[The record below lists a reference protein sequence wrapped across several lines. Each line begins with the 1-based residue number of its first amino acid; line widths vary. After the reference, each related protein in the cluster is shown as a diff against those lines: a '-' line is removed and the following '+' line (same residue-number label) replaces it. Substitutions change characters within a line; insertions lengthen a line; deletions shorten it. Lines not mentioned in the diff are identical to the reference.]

1 MVKQKVLSWNY
12 QLTHFPLQLPVM
24 EGSYYRHEMYQEINS
39 FLKESTMHPLHDVQN
54 SRTYSVMIDYLSQ
67 QLQEIE
73 RKKSLISFS
82 FSNMWVGLDEL
93 FTRRRMQLSSLR
105 LVNLDDFKSKIQDA
119 MIRVMKV
126 INFVSTY

>member
-1 MVKQKVLSWNY
+1 
-12 QLTHFPLQLPVM
+12 
-24 EGSYYRHEMYQEINS
+24 
-39 FLKESTMHPLHDVQN
+39 MHPLHDVQN

-119 MIRVMKV
+119 MTRVMKV